1 MKQEEARIGD
11 IVYVRGS
18 IYHEEDL
25 TYIRKNKPPLL
36 VRITKFN
43 RHSTFGIILEGEVE
57 VFRPGMEIEFFLR
70 NTVSVKSPL
79 ERLRGCKS
87 RDLPNI

>member
-1 MKQEEARIGD
+1 MKQEEAKIGD

-18 IYHEEDL
+18 VFHEEAL

-43 RHSTFGIILEGEVE
+43 RLSTFGIILEGEVE

-79 ERLRGCKS
+79 ERLCGHKS